1 MIWWS
6 LHKTLVFRDP
16 SSMSHHELHDLPIPA
31 NTSCKFPKY
40 ILTLYFTPQSMR
52 PEAMIGRRPI
62 PSPYQSSQRRSSR
75 VVVVYSLVLTLF
87 SYLDLTL
94 YVTLS

>member
-1 MIWWS
+1 
-6 LHKTLVFRDP
+6 
-16 SSMSHHELHDLPIPA
+16 MSHHELHDLPIPA

-52 PEAMIGRRPI
+52 PEATGDMIGRRPI

-75 VVVVYSLVLTLF
+75 VVVVYSLVANPVLVPRPNSLCNLIVEF
-87 SYLDLTL
+87 W
-94 YVTLS
+94 V